1 VAAGA
6 VITKDVP
13 DYALMVG
20 NPARRVGYMSRH
32 GHRLSAGPDGL
43 MSCPESGLR
52 YREIEPGRLRC
63 LDLDEDAPLS
73 GACSSTT

>member
-32 GHRLSAGPDGL
+32 GHRLSADADGL
-43 MSCPESGLR
+43 MRCPESGLR

-63 LDLDEDAPLS
+63 LDLDEQAALIRV
-73 GACSSTT
+73 CSSGT